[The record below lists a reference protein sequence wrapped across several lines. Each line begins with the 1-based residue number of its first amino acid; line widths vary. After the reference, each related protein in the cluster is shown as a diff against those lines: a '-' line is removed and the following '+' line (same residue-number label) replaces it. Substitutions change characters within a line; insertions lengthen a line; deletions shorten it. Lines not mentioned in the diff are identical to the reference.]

1 MFETSDAVRGPR
13 ASPGRRDVAR
23 TRELHFLDDL
33 AAVHVAGT
41 FAKLGEGRNVLLDL
55 LVFDCGRGAER
66 GGVCQG
72 TDAHTRRLFFWESG
86 GGRRRVIAPP
96 GRGDRAIE
104 QKRRRASVDREWICR
119 LARRRRIDRAT
130 ASMAAPPKPATL
142 WRRKVGPVNQPG
154 ERGEKKLFRPD
165 TYRQPP
171 GSTSP
176 PAGGR
181 SSGR

>member
-1 MFETSDAVRGPR
+1 MRLGARGLRRVGGTSHAP
-13 ASPGRRDVAR
+13 ASSIFLMISQLYTLLAHLRSLGRDGTSCSTSSYLTA
-23 TRELHFLDDL
+23 
-33 AAVHVAGT
+33 VAGQ
-41 FAKLGEGRNVLLDL
+41 
-55 LVFDCGRGAER
+55 R

>member
-66 GGVCQG
+66 RGLSGNRCF
-72 TDAHTRRLFFWESG
+72 TIHFFFGDREAG
-86 GGRRRVIAPP
+86 GGA
-96 GRGDRAIE
+96 
-104 QKRRRASVDREWICR
+104 
-119 LARRRRIDRAT
+119 
-130 ASMAAPPKPATL
+130 
-142 WRRKVGPVNQPG
+142 
-154 ERGEKKLFRPD
+154 
-165 TYRQPP
+165 
-171 GSTSP
+171 
-176 PAGGR
+176 
-181 SSGR
+181 